1 MRLHQRLQPT
11 QQHEHFMDR
20 SALESPPPPAFTADG
35 SFHAARPAE
44 TLTGSMIE
52 LSFA

>member
-1 MRLHQRLQPT
+1 
-11 QQHEHFMDR
+11 MDR
-20 SALESPPPPAFTADG
+20 SALESPPHRLSPADG